1 MFSYDH
7 EMFKINEEEC
17 FVWGGE
23 FHYFRVPK
31 TEWYDRLKKIKA
43 SGFNLVSTYI
53 PWIWHEPQKGQID
66 LYGQSSAERD
76 LKAFLDMVKD
86 IGLWLLVRPGPYVM
100 SELVNSGIP
109 EWLIKEHPEIRAVK
123 EDGNFHPS
131 MGLVSYLHPTY
142 LNFVK
147 GWYKEVFT
155 LLKDY
160 EHQCGGPIVMIQYDN
175 EVGMYHWVSSQGDY
189 SDTTLH
195 SFKTYITNRFGR
207 ECFDVELEPFEH
219 FEQYIEAYRMNK
231 VSKEAS
237 FVISQAYKLFFRE
250 YIRVYLEKLIEIASY
265 YGAKS
270 MPVVN
275 VHGFSSIDYG
285 KRGNLYPI
293 GLSQLYETTK
303 IKDVIIAGDYY
314 VGNIVS
320 ENFFDVVLA
329 NAFTRAIQPKNQP
342 LFSAEFQGGFQ
353 NGVPRLQPTTHD
365 LKTRLTISNGMN
377 AINYYMF
384 VGGENYEEIG
394 LISRRH
400 DWQSAIGTDGTLRR
414 HYHIIKH
421 LVAVSNAYGKA
432 FVKAKLKTQTTLA
445 FDPDYYMTEFKND
458 FTRHQANTLQNMRQ
472 NYLYNGIGKSLVMNN
487 ISFDAVDMI
496 GDYPDPKANPT
507 LICFSTE
514 WMRED
519 AQVKLV
525 DYVKEGGKL
534 FIFPELPTK
543 DLLDRPC
550 TILKDYIGVA
560 IDQKVYGKRVN
571 INGHD
576 SVNCHAA
583 QIYDVNEGFATLDLD
598 HQKVTGFHKKIDLGI
613 VYVFGMAIKSDWDY
627 IDQLMYEIFQE
638 IGLRSSGI
646 SDEWLNVSI
655 RSGEEGDF
663 IFIHNFEEF
672 EKRSKISFLGCDL
685 FDGYT
690 FTIPMRQGL
699 MLPYRWKITEDF
711 TVQYATAEVI
721 YKDVQSDTISL
732 TFKTIVSGDMIQYES
747 DYIPEPNPMIR
758 ILSNK
763 RIQLLSQGDITVVWH
778 CKGVK
783 HGH

>member
-1 MFSYDH
+1 MFNY
-7 EMFKINEEEC
+7 EQETFKINGEET
-17 FVWGGE
+17 FIWGGE

-31 TEWYDRLKKIKA
+31 TEWYDRLKKIKD

-53 PWIWHEPQKGQID
+53 PWIWHEYRRGHID
-66 LYGQSSAERD
+66 LNGHSCPERD
-76 LKAFLDMVKD
+76 LKYFLDIVKD

-109 EWLIKEHPEIRAVK
+109 EWLIADYPEIRAIK
-123 EDGNFHPS
+123 EDGNYHQS

-142 LNFVK
+142 LDFVK
-147 GWYKEVFT
+147 GWYKKVFT

-160 EHQCGGPIVMIQYDN
+160 EQVNGGPIVMIQYDN
-175 EVGMYHWVSSQGDY
+175 EVGMYHWVTSQGDY
-189 SDTTLH
+189 SKVTLDH
-195 SFKTYITNRFGR
+195 FKKYIISHFDS
-207 ECFDVELEPFEH
+207 ECFDESLNRYASFDA
-219 FEQYIEAYRMNK
+219 YIEAYRKNQ
-231 VSKEAS
+231 VSREAS
-237 FVISQAYKLFFRE
+237 FAISHQYKLFFRV
-250 YIRVYLEKLIEIASY
+250 YIRTYLEKLIEIASH
-265 YGAKS
+265 YGARS
-270 MPVVN
+270 MPVIN
-275 VHGFSSIDYG
+275 VHGFSSVDYG

-293 GLSQLYETTK
+293 GLSQLYETAK

-421 LVAVSNAYGKA
+421 IVSVTKAYDKA
-432 FVKAKLKTQTTLA
+432 FVKAKLNTQTTLA

-458 FTRHQANTLQNMRQ
+458 FNRNQANTLQHMRQ
-472 NYLYNGIGKSLVMNN
+472 SYLYNGIGKSLVMNN

-496 GDYPDPKANPT
+496 GDTPHPKEHPT
-507 LICFSTE
+507 LIAFSTE

-519 AQVKLV
+519 AQQKLV
-525 DYVKEGGKL
+525 EYMKHGGKL

-543 DLLDRPC
+543 DLSDRPC
-550 TILKDYIGVA
+550 TILKDYIDVE
-560 IDQKVYGKRVN
+560 IEQKVYGKRVN

-576 SVNCHAA
+576 SVNCHSA
-583 QIYDVNEGFATLDLD
+583 QIYKVDHGFATLDLD
-598 HQKVTGFHKKIDLGI
+598 HEKITGFKKSVDQGV

-627 IDQLMYEIFQE
+627 IDQITNEVFKEMGIN
-638 IGLRSSGI
+638 SSGVA
-646 SDEWLNVSI
+646 DEWLHVAI
-655 RSGEEGDF
+655 RSGEDGNF
-663 IFIHNFEEF
+663 IFINNFEEF
-672 EKRSKISFLGCDL
+672 DKASRMTFLNQDM
-685 FDGYT
+685 FDGFIFKLPMRKGLILPYNWKVKND
-690 FTIPMRQGL
+690 FTIL
-699 MLPYRWKITEDF
+699 YSTSEIT
-711 TVQYATAEVI
+711 QKEVLDDRI
-721 YKDVQSDTISL
+721 VM
-732 TFKTIVSGDMIQYES
+732 TFKPLISGDMVSFTGDFRPVPQANIE
-747 DYIPEPNPMIR
+747 I
-758 ILSNK
+758 
-763 RIQLLSQGDITVVWH
+763 LSQGKIKLLTSDETTIVWQRR
-778 CKGVK
+778 
-783 HGH
+783 